1 VSPKLIVLAHSRVFS
16 RWQLNNLRPVLGA
29 LGCICVR
36 GLPVCVVK
44 QAGKMKYNRGT
55 ALCFSLALLVLALS
69 QGALAT
75 TTYDI
80 LGCVTQ
86 VVESDGTTERNC
98 TVISPFGKY
107 FCSRLFSA
115 ITHLIV

>member
-1 VSPKLIVLAHSRVFS
+1 ML
-16 RWQLNNLRPVLGA
+16 
-29 LGCICVR
+29 
-36 GLPVCVVK
+36 
-44 QAGKMKYNRGT
+44 
-55 ALCFSLALLVLALS
+55 SLALLVLALS

-86 VVESDGTTERNC
+86 VVESDGTTTQCPFKQAPTECSC